1 MTETDSQP
9 IAENEQVKELLALLK
24 DNNTPGYEE
33 FSKLIEH
40 VTGMEQRLLEATEE
54 LKAVRQEMQGLQN
67 HSLKDALQKSY
78 TAMEA
83 NISVMRHRL
92 SELKGQIINGCRN
105 ILADFRERGTVAL
118 NGITQFL
125 HVRPALESI
134 QNAAEKVCRPA
145 TGLLP
150 ELTLSV
156 RNIMK
161 WSGISKIWAVLFKEN
176 LRRQTQKKMER
187 LPGCSKVL
195 SKWRV
200 PLYPPLTV
208 MRSGHL
214 IPLPDWN
221 RLRKGALLFWKQC
234 GNRQQKRNRQK
245 SSRHLPMIRKAGNCQ
260 VHMKGGI

>member
-33 FSKLIEH
+33 FAKLIEH

-67 HSLKDALQKSY
+67 HSLKDTLQKSCK
-78 TAMEA
+78 AMEM

-125 HVRPALESI
+125 HVRPVLESI
-134 QNAAEKVCRPA
+134 QSAAEKSMQANNR
-145 TGLLP
+145 LLP

-156 RNIMK
+156 RNITK

-195 SKWRV
+195 SKWRAL
-200 PLYPPLTV
+200 LYPPLTV

-214 IPLPDWN
+214 IPLPGWN

>member
-105 ILADFRERGTVAL
+105 TGQRKR
-118 NGITQFL
+118 
-125 HVRPALESI
+125 VR
-134 QNAAEKVCRPA
+134 
-145 TGLLP
+145 T
-150 ELTLSV
+150 
-156 RNIMK
+156 
-161 WSGISKIWAVLFKEN
+161 
-176 LRRQTQKKMER
+176 
-187 LPGCSKVL
+187 
-195 SKWRV
+195 
-200 PLYPPLTV
+200 
-208 MRSGHL
+208 
-214 IPLPDWN
+214 IP
-221 RLRKGALLFWKQC
+221 
-234 GNRQQKRNRQK
+234 
-245 SSRHLPMIRKAGNCQ
+245 
-260 VHMKGGI
+260 

>member
-33 FSKLIEH
+33 FAKLIEH

-67 HSLKDALQKSY
+67 HSLKDTLQKSCK
-78 TAMEA
+78 AMEM

-125 HVRPALESI
+125 HVRPVLESI
-134 QNAAEKVCRPA
+134 QSAAEKSMQANNRAVARIDAFSTEYHEMERHLKNMGRAIQGKPA
-145 TGLLP
+145 ETD
-150 ELTLSV
+150 
-156 RNIMK
+156 
-161 WSGISKIWAVLFKEN
+161 AKEN
-176 LRRQTQKKMER
+176 GR

-195 SKWRV
+195 SKWRAL
-200 PLYPPLTV
+200 LYPPLTV

-214 IPLPDWN
+214 IPLPGWN

>member
-33 FSKLIEH
+33 FAKLIEH

-67 HSLKDALQKSY
+67 HSLKDTLQKSCK
-78 TAMEA
+78 AMEM

-125 HVRPALESI
+125 HVRPVLESI
-134 QNAAEKVCRPA
+134 QSAAEKSMQANNR
-145 TGLLP
+145 LLP

-156 RNIMK
+156 RNITK

-195 SKWRV
+195 SKWRAL
-200 PLYPPLTV
+200 LYPPLTV

-214 IPLPDWN
+214 IPLPGWN
-221 RLRKGALLFWKQC
+221 RLRKGALLFGSNAGTGSKN
-234 GNRQQKRNRQK
+234 GTGK
-245 SSRHLPMIRKAGNCQ
+245 KAA
-260 VHMKGGI
+260 GIFP

>member
-33 FSKLIEH
+33 FAKLIEH

-67 HSLKDALQKSY
+67 HSLKDTLQKSCK
-78 TAMEA
+78 AMEM

-125 HVRPALESI
+125 HVRPVLESI
-134 QNAAEKVCRPA
+134 QSAAEKSMQANNRAVARIDA
-145 TGLLP
+145 FSTEYHEMERHL
-150 ELTLSV
+150 
-156 RNIMK
+156 
-161 WSGISKIWAVLFKEN
+161 KIWAVLFKEN

-195 SKWRV
+195 SKWRAL
-200 PLYPPLTV
+200 LYPPLTV

-214 IPLPDWN
+214 IPLPGWN

>member
-125 HVRPALESI
+125 HVRPVLESI
-134 QNAAEKVCRPA
+134 QSAAEKSMQASNRAVARIDA
-145 TGLLP
+145 FSTEYHEMG
-150 ELTLSV
+150 
-156 RNIMK
+156 
-161 WSGISKIWAVLFKEN
+161 GISKIWAVPFKEN
-176 LRRQTQKKMER
+176 LRRQTQKKMGR
-187 LPGCSKVL
+187 LPECSKVL
-195 SKWRV
+195 SKWRA

-214 IPLPDWN
+214 IPLPGWN

-234 GNRQQKRNRQK
+234 GNR
-245 SSRHLPMIRKAGNCQ
+245 
-260 VHMKGGI
+260 

>member
-33 FSKLIEH
+33 FAKLIEH

-105 ILADFRERGTVAL
+105 ILADFRERGAVAL

-125 HVRPALESI
+125 HVRPVLESI
-134 QNAAEKVCRPA
+134 QNAAEKSMQASNRAVAR
-145 TGLLP
+145 LM
-150 ELTLSV
+150 LSV
-156 RNIMK
+156 RNTTK
-161 WSGISKIWAVLFKEN
+161 WGGISKIWAVLFKEN
-176 LRRQTQKKMER
+176 LRRQTQKTMER

-195 SKWRV
+195 SKWRA
-200 PLYPPLTV
+200 PYIL
-208 MRSGHL
+208 H
-214 IPLPDWN
+214 
-221 RLRKGALLFWKQC
+221 
-234 GNRQQKRNRQK
+234 
-245 SSRHLPMIRKAGNCQ
+245 
-260 VHMKGGI
+260 

>member
-125 HVRPALESI
+125 HVRPVLESI
-134 QNAAEKVCRPA
+134 QSAAEKSMQASNR
-145 TGLLP
+145 
-150 ELTLSV
+150 
-156 RNIMK
+156 
-161 WSGISKIWAVLFKEN
+161 AVARIDAFSTEYHEMGRHFKNMGRMN
-176 LRRQTQKKMER
+176 LCVQ
-187 LPGCSKVL
+187 S
-195 SKWRV
+195 S
-200 PLYPPLTV
+200 
-208 MRSGHL
+208 
-214 IPLPDWN
+214 I
-221 RLRKGALLFWKQC
+221 LRKCTGPVPWHMNGGMDLTIILVQRWA
-234 GNRQQKRNRQK
+234 QKVC
-245 SSRHLPMIRKAGNCQ
+245 CQ
-260 VHMKGGI
+260 NSPASMRRSKNSLTP

>member
-33 FSKLIEH
+33 FAKLIEH

-125 HVRPALESI
+125 HVRPVLESI
-134 QNAAEKVCRPA
+134 QSAAEKSMQA
-145 TGLLP
+145 SNLP
-150 ELTLSV
+150 KAGTKTE
-156 RNIMK
+156 
-161 WSGISKIWAVLFKEN
+161 
-176 LRRQTQKKMER
+176 
-187 LPGCSKVL
+187 
-195 SKWRV
+195 
-200 PLYPPLTV
+200 
-208 MRSGHL
+208 RSGLSLPSSPMSNVPGRITGMVWRSPDSIIL
-214 IPLPDWN
+214 IPLGFAAAS
-221 RLRKGALLFWKQC
+221 LETG
-234 GNRQQKRNRQK
+234 
-245 SSRHLPMIRKAGNCQ
+245 
-260 VHMKGGI
+260 